1 MEIRWF
7 VARDPVR
14 ARECPA
20 RGNLPA
26 GRKGD
31 PSEVM
36 IEEYARRSAE
46 RVAFA
51 MGITFYVVRN
61 PEGDFLAVQNPTH
74 DCEIIATVTP
84 PDSVQPDNED
94 LS

>member
-1 MEIRWF
+1 
-7 VARDPVR
+7 
-14 ARECPA
+14 
-20 RGNLPA
+20 
-26 GRKGD
+26 
-31 PSEVM
+31 
-36 IEEYARRSAE
+36 
-46 RVAFA
+46 